1 MQHSSVA
8 QERRLTV
15 DSSKL
20 KAEKRRTEKDN
31 AETLSAQRQRG
42 EEWPFAAALLKVFQ
56 NGKSWY
62 TPPLFSYEW
71 QIQDLRATSL
81 YEWQGKDLKQ
91 LCFQRFAG
99 DSYEWQTKGLQ
110 RRHFRRGD
118 RGRVKTERREPER
131 SSGGDIDWHFE
142 AQCKRT
148 RGRIA
153 RKYTACQLLST
164 YHSNGDGK
172 VLKG

>member
-20 KAEKRRTEKDN
+20 KVEKRRTEKDN
-31 AETLSAQRQRG
+31 AETLRAQRQRG
-42 EEWPFAAALLKVFQ
+42 EEWSLAAALLKVFQ

-71 QIQDLRATSL
+71 QIQ
-81 YEWQGKDLKQ
+81 
-91 LCFQRFAG
+91 
-99 DSYEWQTKGLQ
+99 GLQ
-110 RRHFRRGD
+110 QRHVRRGD

-131 SSGGDIDWHFE
+131 SRGGDIDWHFE